1 MDLEPQLLLV
11 DARVLPAV
19 FGKVMEAKK
28 LISKG
33 IAKSSTEACRM
44 VGISRSAFYKYRD
57 SVFFYEEQNPKK
69 TVTLYLKL
77 SDEPGVLS
85 SVLSALYRHHANVL
99 TVNQNIPVDGAADVT
114 VTMRINEKKVDMAQ
128 FRQALRQIDGVVE
141 FKRI

>member
-99 TVNQNIPVDGAADVT
+99 
-114 VTMRINEKKVDMAQ
+114 
-128 FRQALRQIDGVVE
+128 
-141 FKRI
+141 